1 MSASKQQSKGSKNQG
16 VVIVLFIALFIIGGG
31 AAYLIIKGSSS
42 RNTGEET
49 EMTVGEE
56 EVEEIVETKSL
67 VETAPPLPE
76 ETPTLSVIEDPVKQT
91 VNKNT
96 TKKWLPASG
105 TIDPKVARSF
115 IKSNSNKVR
124 ACYERELKVNNLLQG
139 KVTTS
144 ILINQDGTV
153 ANVKFISDSVGS
165 QPMRQ
170 CIKQEIVSWRFPKPE
185 GGRAEVQF
193 PFKFEPKQ

>member
-1 MSASKQQSKGSKNQG
+1 MGAPKQQAKGSKNG
-16 VVIVLFIALFIIGGG
+16 VVIALFLALFIIGGG
-31 AAYLIIKGSSS
+31 AAYLIIKGGGTK
-42 RNTGEET
+42 NTEEET
-49 EMTVGEE
+49 TMVVEEE
-56 EVEEIVETKSL
+56 EVEAIVETKSL
-67 VETAPPLPE
+67 VEIPPPLPE
-76 ETPTLSVIEDPVKQT
+76 ETPTLPVIEDPTKQT
-91 VNKNT
+91 VKKNT
-96 TKKWLPASG
+96 GKKWLPASG

-144 ILINQDGTV
+144 ILINPDGSV

-170 CIKQEIVSWRFPKPE
+170 CIKQEIVSWRFPKPD

>member
-1 MSASKQQSKGSKNQG
+1 
-16 VVIVLFIALFIIGGG
+16 
-31 AAYLIIKGSSS
+31 
-42 RNTGEET
+42 
-49 EMTVGEE
+49 
-56 EVEEIVETKSL
+56 
-67 VETAPPLPE
+67 
-76 ETPTLSVIEDPVKQT
+76 VIEDPVKET
-91 VNKNT
+91 VKKSMG
-96 TKKWLPASG
+96 KKWLPASG

-144 ILINQDGTV
+144 ILINPDGSV

-170 CIKQEIVSWRFPKPE
+170 CIKQEIVSWRFPKPD

>member
-1 MSASKQQSKGSKNQG
+1 MGASKQQSKSSKNG
-16 VVIVLFIALFIIGGG
+16 VVIALFVALFIIGGG
-31 AAYLIIKGSSS
+31 AAYLIIKGNGSEG
-42 RNTGEET
+42 TEEEAT
-49 EMTVGEE
+49 AEEEE
-56 EVEEIVETKSL
+56 EVEEVVETKSL
-67 VETAPPLPE
+67 VESAPPLPE
-76 ETPTLSVIEDPVKQT
+76 ETPTLSVIEDPAKQSVK
-91 VNKNT
+91 KNT
-96 TKKWLPASG
+96 VKKWLPASG
-105 TIDPKVARSF
+105 TIDPKTARSF
-115 IKSNSNKVR
+115 IKGNSNKVR

-144 ILINQDGTV
+144 ILINPDGSV

>member
-1 MSASKQQSKGSKNQG
+1 
-16 VVIVLFIALFIIGGG
+16 
-31 AAYLIIKGSSS
+31 
-42 RNTGEET
+42 
-49 EMTVGEE
+49 
-56 EVEEIVETKSL
+56 VETP
-67 VETAPPLPE
+67 PPLPE
-76 ETPTLSVIEDPVKQT
+76 ETPTLPVIEDPEKQILK
-91 VNKNT
+91 KNTT

-144 ILINQDGTV
+144 ILINQDGSV